1 MHGSIQKEVT
11 CYEKMA
17 ECSHAYMKQWRWAD
31 ICCYSFP
38 FLFFILLFL
47 FVVVYAFNS
56 CY

>member
-11 CYEKMA
+11 CYEKTA

-38 FLFFILLFL
+38 FFFFILLFL
-47 FVVVYAFNS
+47 FGVVYAFNS